1 MKSNKGKHQWCFSKL
16 EKCGVQL
23 AEFQVPDKIVCS
35 CKYKN
40 NHKAVMSYR
49 VFSKVICRLK
59 V

>member
-16 EKCGVQL
+16 EKFGVQL

-40 NHKAVMSYR
+40 NHK
-49 VFSKVICRLK
+49 
-59 V
+59 